1 MGPCNHVFAGSVA
14 KLCLILCDPMDCS
27 PPGSS
32 VHRFPSQEYWN
43 RLPFPSPG
51 DLPYPGNQTHVS
63 CIAGRFFITKPLGK
77 PRVITGVLKSRS
89 RGRRR
94 LDVRVMKCEKD
105 STDYWWLWSWK
116 QATSQGMQAVSWNW
130 KGREMD
136 FLRASKK
143 EHSPVETLAQGKPHQ
158 TYNLQNYKI
167 MKVYCFKSLSLW

>member
-1 MGPCNHVFAGSVA
+1 MCLLAQSLSCVWSFVTPWTIAHQAPLSIDFPA
-14 KLCLILCDPMDCS
+14 KNTGTGCHFLLQGIFLTQEIKPTS
-27 PPGSS
+27 PALQADS
-32 VHRFPSQEYWN
+32 
-43 RLPFPSPG
+43 
-51 DLPYPGNQTHVS
+51 
-63 CIAGRFFITKPLGK
+63 FITKPLGK

-116 QATSQGMQAVSWNW
+116 QATSQGMQAISWNW

-167 MKVYCFKSLSLW
+167 IKVYCFKSLSLW